1 MSRNT
6 KPSSEPWIDPDDDD
20 VIWTEEMFR
29 AAAIYRGDKLVR
41 PATGVLGPNGIV
53 PIGRPPSE
61 NPKKQVTLRLDPDVL
76 EKFRATGKGWQS
88 RINAALR
95 EKLGI

>member
-1 MSRNT
+1 MP
-6 KPSSEPWIDPDDDD
+6 KKLQQYEEPWIDPDDAPE
-20 VIWTEEMFR
+20 WTEEMFR
-29 AAAIYRGDKLVR
+29 HAAIYRGGVLIR
-41 PATGVLGPNGIV
+41 PATGKLGPNGIV